1 MPSFLYIALGV
12 MLVHYLFC
20 QQKFQQCPTPFVVG
34 PKGTG
39 KTTAAKVFLSFVGH
53 RQTHLVRQLTEA
65 ECTQHCSMSS
75 FPYAYDDPDS
85 IGLVRNIINNSF
97 NGQVTATT
105 RGTAVPK
112 TGCMFTINT
121 EKLEIILK
129 NFK

>member
-1 MPSFLYIALGV
+1 MPSFLYIASGV

-20 QQKFQQCPTPFVVG
+20 QQKFQQCPTPFAVG

-75 FPYAYDDPDS
+75 FPYVYDDPDS
-85 IGLVRNIINNSF
+85 LGLVRNNQQLVQRSSDSHNKRDSCAKDGMYVHHKYREARNS
-97 NGQVTATT
+97 
-105 RGTAVPK
+105 
-112 TGCMFTINT
+112 T
-121 EKLEIILK
+121 EE
-129 NFK
+129 F